1 MTVRTKMAK
10 KNKAS
15 DSSMTING
23 RRDFIALAAKF
34 RKAGTMQ
41 DRRKRREKEK
51 ENFLSCYN
59 GAE

>member
-1 MTVRTKMAK
+1 MAK

-15 DSSMTING
+15 DSNMTING